1 MDRRKVLSSLVA
13 GLSLPL
19 APIQLAAAAAR
30 SGRRL
35 ILVELSGANDGLNT
49 VVPWANNR
57 YRAIRPSVSLDRS
70 DLITLDDQLGLNDAL
85 SSLGPAWQAGEMA
98 IIQGL
103 GYPEQNRSHFK
114 SIALWETGGDG
125 NRAGRNGWLTED
137 VEAMG
142 SRFDAH
148 GISLD
153 GGMGVFAS
161 SSGLWLSFTSLHHLQ
176 TLSAANAGLGGTVSD
191 SANPALS
198 MLLDRGNALDSAMG
212 QISAKIQQKG
222 LGRHVN
228 IDGGDLGRQAALAAT
243 LISAGVDAPVLKMKI
258 GGFDT
263 HENQRGD
270 HERLLRDLG
279 RSLAGL
285 RSALKQSGHWDQTLI
300 LTYSEFGRRA
310 TENYSRGT
318 DHGTAAPHLLLGGR
332 VRGGLFGRHPD
343 LEDLEDGDLKY
354 TLDYRSVYQR
364 LLAGWFGLPDN
375 RFSGFEDA
383 SLDGLLI

>member
-19 APIQLAAAAAR
+19 APIQLAEAAAR

-49 VVPWANNR
+49 VVPWANDR

-198 MLLDRGNALDSAMG
+198 MLLDRSNALDSAMG

-310 TENYSRGT
+310 TENYSQGT
-318 DHGTAAPHLLLGGR
+318 DHGTAAPHLLLGGG

-383 SLDGLLI
+383 SLDGVLL

>member
-19 APIQLAAAAAR
+19 APIELAQAAGR

-49 VVPWANNR
+49 VVPWANDR
-57 YRAIRPSVSLDRS
+57 YRAIRPSVALDRG
-70 DLITLDDQLGLNDAL
+70 DLITLDDQLGLNNAL
-85 SSLGPAWQAGEMA
+85 ADLGPAWQAGELA
-98 IIQGL
+98 VLQGL

-125 NRAGRNGWLTED
+125 NRAGRSGWLTED
-137 VEAMG
+137 VETMG
-142 SRFDAH
+142 NGFDAH

-153 GGMGVFAS
+153 GGMGIFAS

-176 TLSAANAGLGGTVSD
+176 TLSATNAGLGGLTTD

-212 QISAKIQQKG
+212 QISTKIKQTG
-222 LGRHVN
+222 MARHVR
-228 IDGGDLGRQAALAAT
+228 IDGGELGRQAALAAT
-243 LISAGVDAPVLKMKI
+243 LIRAGVDAPVLKMKI

-285 RSALKQSGHWDQTLI
+285 RAALKQSGHWDQTLI

-310 TENYSRGT
+310 TENYSNGT
-318 DHGTAAPHLLLGGR
+318 DHGTAAPHLLLGGG

-354 TLDYRSVYQR
+354 TLDYRAVYQR
-364 LLAGWFGLPDN
+364 LLAGWFGLSDN
-375 RFSGFEDA
+375 RFSGFDDA
-383 SLDGLLI
+383 SLDGVLI

>member
-1 MDRRKVLSSLVA
+1 MDRRKVVSSLVA

>member
-1 MDRRKVLSSLVA
+1 MDRRKVVSSLVA

-212 QISAKIQQKG
+212 QISAKIQEKG

>member
-19 APIQLAAAAAR
+19 APIQLAEAAAR

-49 VVPWANNR
+49 VVPWANDR
-57 YRAIRPSVSLDRS
+57 YRSIRPSVSLDRS

-142 SRFDAH
+142 SGFDAH

-161 SSGLWLSFTSLHHLQ
+161 SSGLWLSFASLHHLQ

-310 TENYSRGT
+310 TENYSQGT
-318 DHGTAAPHLLLGGR
+318 DHGTAAPHLLLGVG

>member
-19 APIQLAAAAAR
+19 APIQLAEAAAR

-49 VVPWANNR
+49 VVPWANDR

-142 SRFDAH
+142 SSFDAH

-310 TENYSRGT
+310 TENYSQGT
-318 DHGTAAPHLLLGGR
+318 DHGTAAPHLLLGGG

-383 SLDGLLI
+383 SLDGVLI

>member
-19 APIQLAAAAAR
+19 APIQLAEAAAR

-49 VVPWANNR
+49 VVPWANDR
-57 YRAIRPSVSLDRS
+57 YRAIRPSVSLNRS

-310 TENYSRGT
+310 TENYSQGT
-318 DHGTAAPHLLLGGR
+318 DHGTAAPHLLLGGG

>member
-19 APIQLAAAAAR
+19 APIQLAEAAAR

-49 VVPWANNR
+49 VVPWANDR

-142 SRFDAH
+142 SGFDAH

-176 TLSAANAGLGGTVSD
+176 TLSTANAGLGGTVSD

-318 DHGTAAPHLLLGGR
+318 DHGTAAPHLLLGGG

-364 LLAGWFGLPDN
+364 LLTGWFGLPDN

-383 SLDGLLI
+383 SLDGVLL

>member
-19 APIQLAAAAAR
+19 APIQLAEAAAR

-49 VVPWANNR
+49 VVPWANDR

-85 SSLGPAWQAGEMA
+85 SSLEPAWQAGEMA

-161 SSGLWLSFTSLHHLQ
+161 SSGLWLSFTSLH
-176 TLSAANAGLGGTVSD
+176 LS
-191 SANPALS
+191 
-198 MLLDRGNALDSAMG
+198 
-212 QISAKIQQKG
+212 
-222 LGRHVN
+222 
-228 IDGGDLGRQAALAAT
+228 
-243 LISAGVDAPVLKMKI
+243 LIHI
-258 GGFDT
+258 
-263 HENQRGD
+263 
-270 HERLLRDLG
+270 
-279 RSLAGL
+279 
-285 RSALKQSGHWDQTLI
+285 
-300 LTYSEFGRRA
+300 
-310 TENYSRGT
+310 
-318 DHGTAAPHLLLGGR
+318 
-332 VRGGLFGRHPD
+332 
-343 LEDLEDGDLKY
+343 
-354 TLDYRSVYQR
+354 
-364 LLAGWFGLPDN
+364 
-375 RFSGFEDA
+375 
-383 SLDGLLI
+383 

>member
-19 APIQLAAAAAR
+19 APIQLAEAAAR

-49 VVPWANNR
+49 VVPWANDR

-85 SSLGPAWQAGEMA
+85 SSLGMAWQAGEMA

-310 TENYSRGT
+310 TENYSQGT
-318 DHGTAAPHLLLGGR
+318 CLL
-332 VRGGLFGRHPD
+332 
-343 LEDLEDGDLKY
+343 Y
-354 TLDYRSVYQR
+354 TSPSPRDS
-364 LLAGWFGLPDN
+364 
-375 RFSGFEDA
+375 
-383 SLDGLLI
+383 

>member
-1 MDRRKVLSSLVA
+1 MDRRKVVSSLVA

-19 APIQLAAAAAR
+19 APIQLAEAAAR
-30 SGRRL
+30 TGRRL

-49 VVPWANNR
+49 VVPWANDR
-57 YRAIRPSVSLDRS
+57 YRAIRPSVALDRS

-243 LISAGVDAPVLKMKI
+243 LINAGVDAPVLKMKI

>member
-19 APIQLAAAAAR
+19 APIQLAEAAAR

-49 VVPWANNR
+49 VVPWANDR

-222 LGRHVN
+222 LGRHFN

-285 RSALKQSGHWDQTLI
+285 RNALKQSGHWDQTLI

-310 TENYSRGT
+310 TENYSQGT
-318 DHGTAAPHLLLGGR
+318 DHGTAAPHLLLGGG

-383 SLDGLLI
+383 SLNGLLI

>member
-19 APIQLAAAAAR
+19 APIQLAEAAAR

-49 VVPWANNR
+49 VVPWANDR

-310 TENYSRGT
+310 TENYSQGT
-318 DHGTAAPHLLLGGR
+318 DHGTAAPHLLLGGG

>member
-19 APIQLAAAAAR
+19 APIQLAEAAAR

-49 VVPWANNR
+49 VVPWANDR

-142 SRFDAH
+142 SGFDAH

-191 SANPALS
+191 STNPALS

-243 LISAGVDAPVLKMKI
+243 LINAGVDAPVLKMKI

-285 RSALKQSGHWDQTLI
+285 RTALQRTGHWDQTLI

-318 DHGTAAPHLLLGGR
+318 DHGTAAPHLLLGGG

-343 LEDLEDGDLKY
+343 LEDLDDGDLKY
-354 TLDYRSVYQR
+354 TLDYRAVYQR
-364 LLAGWFGLPDN
+364 LLAGWFGLSDN

-383 SLDGLLI
+383 SLDGVLI

>member
-19 APIQLAAAAAR
+19 APIQLAEAAAR
-30 SGRRL
+30 TGRRL

-49 VVPWANNR
+49 VVPWANDR
-57 YRAIRPSVSLDRS
+57 YRAIRPSVALDRS
-70 DLITLDDQLGLNDAL
+70 DLITLDDQLGLNNAL
-85 SSLGPAWQAGEMA
+85 SSLEPAWQAGEMA

-142 SRFDAH
+142 SGFDAH

-198 MLLDRGNALDSAMG
+198 MLLDRGNALDSSMG

-243 LISAGVDAPVLKMKI
+243 LINAGVDAPVLKMKI

-270 HERLLRDLG
+270 HDRLLRDLG

-285 RSALKQSGHWDQTLI
+285 RTALKRTGHWEQTLI

-318 DHGTAAPHLLLGGR
+318 DHGTAAPHLLLGGG

-343 LEDLEDGDLKY
+343 LEDLDDGDLKY
-354 TLDYRSVYQR
+354 TLDYRAVYQR
-364 LLAGWFGLPDN
+364 LLAGWFGLSDN

-383 SLDGLLI
+383 SLDGVLI

>member
-57 YRAIRPSVSLDRS
+57 YQAIRPSVSLDRS

>member
-13 GLSLPL
+13 GLCLPL
-19 APIQLAAAAAR
+19 APIQLAEAAAR
-30 SGRRL
+30 TGRRL

-49 VVPWANNR
+49 VAPWANDR
-57 YRAIRPSVSLDRS
+57 YRAIRPSVALDRS
-70 DLITLDDQLGLNDAL
+70 DMITLDDQLGLNNAL
-85 SSLGPAWQAGEMA
+85 SSLESAWQAGEMA

-142 SRFDAH
+142 SGFDAH

-176 TLSAANAGLGGTVSD
+176 TLSAVNAGLGGTVSD

-198 MLLDRGNALDSAMG
+198 MLLERGNALDSAMG
-212 QISAKIQQKG
+212 QISAKIHQKG

-243 LISAGVDAPVLKMKI
+243 LINAGVDAPVLKVKI

-285 RSALKQSGHWDQTLI
+285 RTALQLTGHWDQTLI

-318 DHGTAAPHLLLGGR
+318 DHGTAAPHLLLGGG

-343 LEDLEDGDLKY
+343 LEDLDDGDLKY
-354 TLDYRSVYQR
+354 TLDYRAVYQR
-364 LLAGWFGLPDN
+364 LLAGWFGLSDN

-383 SLDGLLI
+383 SLDGVLI

>member
-19 APIQLAAAAAR
+19 APIQLAEAAAR

-49 VVPWANNR
+49 VVPWANDR

-176 TLSAANAGLGGTVSD
+176 TLSAAHAGLGGTVSD

-310 TENYSRGT
+310 TENYSQGT
-318 DHGTAAPHLLLGGR
+318 DHGTAAPHLLLGGG

>member
-176 TLSAANAGLGGTVSD
+176 TLSAANAGLEGTVSD